1 MAELIAYFS
10 RRHEN
15 YVNGVIR
22 DLKIGNTEIAA
33 SIIQQL
39 TGADR
44 FQIEPL
50 QEYSK
55 DYNECIA
62 QAQSDQR
69 RNARPQLKQYPES
82 LQEYDVI
89 YLGYPNYWS
98 TMPMAVFTFLEHFD
112 FTGKTIRPFCTHEG
126 SGLGTSEEDIRRIC
140 PGAKVEKGLAIR
152 GSSVSNSEIL
162 IRKWLTNKGVNS

>member
-22 DLKIGNTEIAA
+22 DLKTGNTEVVA
-33 SIIQQL
+33 SMIQQL
-39 TGADR
+39 TGADIFR
-44 FQIEPL
+44 IEPI
-50 QEYSK
+50 QEYSRN
-55 DYNECIA
+55 YNECIA
-62 QAQSDQR
+62 QAQADQR
-69 RNARPQLKQYPES
+69 RGARPQLKQYPES
-82 LQEYDVI
+82 LENYNTI

-126 SGLGTSEEDIRRIC
+126 SGLGASEKDIRRIC
-140 PGAKVEKGLAIR
+140 IGAKIEKGLAIY
-152 GSSVSNSEIL
+152 GGSVSSSETI
-162 IRKWLTNKGVNS
+162 IREWLKE

>member
-62 QAQSDQR
+62 QAQADQR
-69 RNARPQLKQYPES
+69 RNARPKLKQYPES
-82 LQEYDVI
+82 LKEYDVI
-89 YLGYPNYWS
+89 
-98 TMPMAVFTFLEHFD
+98 
-112 FTGKTIRPFCTHEG
+112 
-126 SGLGTSEEDIRRIC
+126 
-140 PGAKVEKGLAIR
+140 
-152 GSSVSNSEIL
+152 
-162 IRKWLTNKGVNS
+162 

>member
-22 DLKIGNTEIAA
+22 DLKTGNTEVVA

-39 TGADR
+39 TGADIFR
-44 FQIEPL
+44 IEPI
-50 QEYSK
+50 QEYSRN
-55 DYNECIA
+55 YNECIA
-62 QAQSDQR
+62 QAQADQR
-69 RNARPQLKQYPES
+69 RDARPQLKQYPKS
-82 LQEYDVI
+82 LENYNTI

-126 SGLGTSEEDIRRIC
+126 SGLGVSEKDIRRIC
-140 PGAKVEKGLAIR
+140 VGAKIGKGLAIY
-152 GSSVSNSEIL
+152 GGSVSRSETI
-162 IRKWLTNKGVNS
+162 IGEWLKE